1 MTSLPSKSHPGADGG
16 AEFNR
21 IRARRR
27 ASQVKVLKAKAE
39 RGETDGTE
47 RALVRM
53 GPANTRIIT
62 GQDDLSEWDD
72 EELRRGQ
79 RRDKNGRFQ
88 GKDPVVV
95 PKALHDELVR
105 RTLIQANDIMRDN
118 LGEAVCMLVALA
130 KSPGVEAKDRL
141 RAISMIM
148 DRVMGK
154 SPDKVEI
161 SGQSPWLVAL
171 QGGIVT
177 VNGENSN
184 GATVLEEDDV
194 DDADFVDE

>member
-1 MTSLPSKSHPGADGG
+1 MPDINKTV
-16 AEFNR
+16 
-21 IRARRR
+21 RAKRR
-27 ASQVKVLKAKAE
+27 ASTQSAIKAKAE
-39 RGETDGTE
+39 RGETHGNE
-47 RALVRM
+47 RALVRI
-53 GPANTRIIT
+53 GAATTKIIT

-72 EELRRGQ
+72 EELRQGQ

-88 GKDPVVV
+88 GRTPKIV

-118 LGEAVCMLVALA
+118 LEEAVCMLVALA

-177 VNGENSN
+177 MSGENGN
-184 GATVLEEDDV
+184 GATVLEEDEA
-194 DDADFVDE
+194 DDADFVDG